1 MSDVNEPYVVDETG
15 KTRAVLPDIE
25 DYQKIL
31 RDLEE
36 LETIRAYDTAKSLR
50 DEAVPSEEAVA
61 EIQPSRRAA

>member
-36 LETIRAYDTAKSLR
+36 LETVR
-50 DEAVPSEEAVA
+50 
-61 EIQPSRRAA
+61 RRAQETKQFPLRRQ